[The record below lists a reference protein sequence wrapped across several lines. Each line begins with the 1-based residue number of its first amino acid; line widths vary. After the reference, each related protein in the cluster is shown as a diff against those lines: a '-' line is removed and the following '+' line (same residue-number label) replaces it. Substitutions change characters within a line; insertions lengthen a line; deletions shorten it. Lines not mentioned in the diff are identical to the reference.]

1 MKKRVLITGGNGFI
15 GSSVL
20 KYFSGNKY
28 EMYAWGN
35 TDVVMNGIRVQ
46 SVNLND
52 KAEIA
57 ERLANIDPDIIVHC
71 AGSANVNASVEN
83 PLKDFEGNVIITYNI
98 LLALSEINRNHIKF
112 IYLSSSA
119 VYGEPQVLP
128 ITEEHPLLPISPYAL
143 HKQLSEEIC
152 RYFISQYDMDIVIL
166 RIFSAYGPGLR
177 KQIFWDMN
185 EKIKKNHC
193 LELYGTGE
201 ETRDFIYIDDLI
213 RVIEIMVDT
222 DNLKD
227 RIFNVANGINVSVRE
242 IAEAYAALWGLDASY
257 IKFSN
262 ISRQGNPIH
271 WRADISKLESLG
283 YEPSISLSEGIERY
297 YKWVNNVQENRSYR
311 R

>member
-1 MKKRVLITGGNGFI
+1 MKKILVTGGNGYI
-15 GSSVL
+15 GSSIL
-20 KYFSGNKY
+20 SFFHENKY

-35 TDVVMNGIRVQ
+35 VETELNGVKIRP
-46 SVNLND
+46 VNLND
-52 KAEIA
+52 KDQIA
-57 ERLANIDPDIIVHC
+57 DELRNIEPDVIIHC

-83 PLKDFEGNVIITYNI
+83 PRKDFEGNVIITYNI
-98 LLALSEINRNHIKF
+98 LLALAEINRKSLKF

-128 ITEEHPLLPISPYAL
+128 ITEEHPFLPISPYAL

-152 RYFISQYDMDIVIL
+152 QYFISQYEMDIVIL

-185 EKIKKNHC
+185 EKIRKNHF

-201 ETRDFIYIDDLI
+201 ETRDFIYIDDLV

-222 DNLKD
+222 DDLKY
-227 RIFNVANGINVSVRE
+227 RVFNVANGVDVSVRE
-242 IAEAYAALWGLDASY
+242 IAEAYAALWELDAAQ

-262 ISRQGNPIH
+262 ISRKGNPIH
-271 WRADISKLESLG
+271 WKADISRLKELG
-283 YEPSISLSEGIERY
+283 YKPYISLSEGIEQY
-297 YKWVNNVQENRSYR
+297 YKWVNAAQGDFINDHS
-311 R
+311 

>member
-20 KYFSGNKY
+20 KYFSANKY
-28 EMYAWGN
+28 EIYAWGN
-35 TDVVMNGIRVQ
+35 TDIVVNGISVQ
-46 SVNLND
+46 PVNLND

-57 ERLANIDPDIIVHC
+57 ECLQNIDPDIIVHC
-71 AGSANVNASVEN
+71 AGSANVNASVED
-83 PLKDFEGNVIITYNI
+83 PLMDFEGNVIITYNI
-98 LLALSEINRNHIKF
+98 LLALLEANKCHIKF

-128 ITEEHPLLPISPYAL
+128 ITETHPLKPISPYAL
-143 HKQLSEEIC
+143 HKQMSEEIC
-152 RYFISQYDMDIVIL
+152 QYFISQYDMNIVIL

-185 EKIKKNHC
+185 EKIKKNGY

-222 DNLKD
+222 DDLEY
-227 RIFNVANGINVSVRE
+227 RIFNVANGINVSVRK
-242 IAEAYAALWGLDASY
+242 IAEAYAALWGLDVSH

-262 ISRQGNPIH
+262 ISRQGNPVH
-271 WRADISKLESLG
+271 WKADISRLEAMG
-283 YEPSISLSEGIERY
+283 YKPFISLSEGIERY
-297 YKWVNNVQENRSYR
+297 YKWVNKVQGE
-311 R
+311 